1 MADENERENHEAGTG
16 TLQLADNSGAYT
28 AARASSGAAQ
38 IALNGGVAVTGS
50 GAHPYPDMPKVS
62 NTRPMLKSLGATG
75 TAIFNGVVTSEE
87 YNEDFYWKDA
97 IRIYE
102 TMLRNDAQINAVRE
116 LCELPIR
123 RATWSIEPASPD
135 PVDIEIA
142 SFVES
147 CMMHDMRYVT
157 STGRTLTQK
166 WDDTLRHILLMLWFG
181 FSAFEQVWRIED
193 GWVKWARWLP
203 LLPRTIWRWW
213 VGEDNELV
221 GIQQWTFKQYNY
233 QFINIPADK
242 LLLFVHRQE
251 GQNYE
256 GLPLLR
262 TAYKHWWYKDNYYK
276 VEAIDIERNA
286 VPLPVITLPE
296 NFTPEDLFNANQML
310 QNIRANE
317 QMGLTLPPGW
327 GFDYGNA
334 HGSSRGGPGSQLQPS
349 IEHHDLMIAR
359 NVLGQ
364 FMNLGSDSTGSYALA
379 STQVDMFL
387 NALQATCEYIEDVVN
402 LDAIPRLVDY
412 NYDGVSV
419 YPKLKCS
426 KLALQDIQGIATVLK
441 NLAGQQPLITAGPE
455 LEDWLRTELGVP
467 SAPQSPIE
475 NQNPSDESDL
485 GSGEDQESSTVQG
498 KAAPESPETP
508 EDEEDAEGVVSGPAG
523 DSGAGMSEGMR
534 EGLSEARL
542 LREAL
547 SAAYGLDAVERGLRW
562 AQRHEQ
568 VAAR

>member
-1 MADENERENHEAGTG
+1 MADENERDNREQGDAGS
-16 TLQLADNSGAYT
+16 LQLADSSGNYT
-28 AARASSGAAQ
+28 AARAASGAQQ

-50 GAHPYPDMPKVS
+50 GANPYPEMPKVS
-62 NTRPMLKSLGATG
+62 STRPMLKSLGATG

-102 TMLRNDAQINAVRE
+102 TMLRNDAQINAVRM

-123 RATWSIEPASPD
+123 RATWSIEPASDD

-157 STGRTLTQK
+157 STGRILTQK

-193 GWVKWARWLP
+193 GWVKWSRWLP

-213 VGEDNELV
+213 VGEDNELA

-276 VEAIDIERNA
+276 IEAIDIERNA
-286 VPLPVITLPE
+286 VPTPIIHLPE
-296 NFTPEDLFNANQML
+296 NFTDADVLNANAML
-310 QNIRANE
+310 ANIRANE
-317 QMGLTLPPGW
+317 SMGLTLPPGW
-327 GFDYGNA
+327 QAEYMNA
-334 HGSSRGGPGSQLQPS
+334 HGSSRGGPGSQMTPS

-387 NALQATCEYIEDVVN
+387 NALQAVCEYIEDVVN

-412 NYDGVSV
+412 NYDGVAV
-419 YPKLKCS
+419 YPKLKAS
-426 KLALQDIQGIATVLK
+426 KLATQDVQGLAKALQE
-441 NLAGQQPLITAGPE
+441 LAGQQPLITAGPE
-455 LEDWLRTELGVP
+455 LEDWIREGLGVP
-467 SAPQSPIE
+467 TAPKSAIE
-475 NQNPSDESDL
+475 TENPSDESAP
-485 GSGEDQESSTVQG
+485 GSSGEDEESSTVQG
-498 KAAPESPETP
+498 KSAPGSSG
-508 EDEEDAEGVVSGPAG
+508 EDEEDAEGVVGGDATDAG
-523 DSGAGMSEGMR
+523 AEMAES
-534 EGLSEARL
+534 RL

-547 SAAYGLDAVERGLRW
+547 DVAYARWDTVERAERW
-562 AQRHEQ
+562 REK